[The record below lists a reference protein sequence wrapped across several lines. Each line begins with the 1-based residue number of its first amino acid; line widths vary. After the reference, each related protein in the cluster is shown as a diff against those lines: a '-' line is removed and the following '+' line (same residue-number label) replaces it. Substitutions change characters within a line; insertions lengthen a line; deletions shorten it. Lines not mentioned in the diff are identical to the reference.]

1 MPQCQALPSTG
12 RCQNSAQ
19 EPGLYCAEHTAE
31 ATKHVDAYNTAKR
44 EADALEILVADF
56 AKADIS
62 EQLRDFGEAGTAAAV
77 LKAFAD
83 RLDRAIKVAEEYQ
96 VHFGAQVADGLASK
110 ESLADLGKKRDAAF
124 EVLAKA
130 ELWRSNTRELDP
142 KPTVASIPRQ
152 AQAAENRCQA
162 YLETEGCTPCP
173 DPVAE
178 GLRFCLAHHTK
189 HSSSLSELEKARI
202 QSRES
207 LDDYENVFGS
217 GSRAET
223 IKFLQKYVVSV
234 RMVMEHLEEH
244 QQQFQCKTEEQ
255 HAVAISE
262 LEQKRK
268 KAMLKVDDLV
278 LWDNVVSLA
287 KKAAPFGSMAF
298 FVMLICIV
306 LSQ

>member
-1 MPQCQALPSTG
+1 MPQCQALPTEP
-12 RCQNSAQ
+12 CQRSAQ
-19 EPGLYCAEHTAE
+19 EPGLYCAEHAAE

-44 EADALEILVADF
+44 EADALEILVADIS
-56 AKADIS
+56 KANVS
-62 EQLRDFGEAGTAAAV
+62 EQIMRDFDEASTAVAV

-83 RLDRAIKVAEEYQ
+83 RLNRAIKVAEEYQ
-96 VHFGAQVADGLASK
+96 VHFGAENHLASK
-110 ESLADLGKKRDAAF
+110 ESVAELGKKRDAAL
-124 EVLAKA
+124 EVLAKDA
-130 ELWRSNTRELDP
+130 RSKSVLRELEP
-142 KPTVASIPRQ
+142 RSAGASKSRQ

-178 GLRFCLAHHTK
+178 GLRFCLAHHAK
-189 HSSSLSELEKARI
+189 HDTSLSGLEKARS
-202 QSRES
+202 QCRES
-207 LDDYENVFGS
+207 LGDYESVFGS

-223 IKFLQKYVVSV
+223 IKLLQKYVVSV

-262 LEQKRK
+262 LEQRRK
-268 KAMLKVDDLV
+268 KAMSKVDDLV

-287 KKAAPFGSMAF
+287 KKAASFGSLAF
-298 FVMLICIV
+298 FVILICIV